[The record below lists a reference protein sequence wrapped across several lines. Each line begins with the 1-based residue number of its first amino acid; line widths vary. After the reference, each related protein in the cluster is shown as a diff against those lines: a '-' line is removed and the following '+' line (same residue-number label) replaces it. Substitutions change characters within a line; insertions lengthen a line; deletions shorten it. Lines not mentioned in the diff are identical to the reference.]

1 MPLLW
6 VEIVSAH
13 DVVSAGLRAIIQA
26 ELGSHV
32 FTTVGPVD
40 GEPDLIFYD
49 VIGLH
54 EGDGSDLDHWVKETA
69 STVIAVGRDLRPDLT
84 SLAFERGAEAAI
96 PVGVSAEELIE
107 TVQAAMAGSLEDAP
121 AVTEATD
128 GAQPGDDV
136 GFSRREADIIRLIT
150 LGRTNQEIAET
161 LFLSI
166 NSVKTYIR
174 SAYRKIDATNR
185 VQAVAWAVQ
194 HGFPLTDST
203 DSLTHRACR
212 SGCSSPAPWSGRRAC
227 VAVSTPGTSA
237 GPGSCGSTR
246 CR

>member
-6 VEIVSAH
+6 VEIISTH

-54 EGDGSDLDHWVKETA
+54 EGDGSDLDHWVKDTA
-69 STVIAVGRDLRPDLT
+69 STVIAVTRDLRPDLT
-84 SLAFERGAEAAI
+84 ALAFDKGAQAAI
-96 PVGVSAEELIE
+96 PIGVAAAELIDA
-107 TVQAAMAGSLEDAP
+107 VQAAMTGSVEDAS
-121 AVTEATD
+121 AVTEVADATR
-128 GAQPGDDV
+128 PGQEV
-136 GFSRREADIIRLIT
+136 GLSQREADIIRLVT
-150 LGRTNQEIAET
+150 LGKANQEIAET

-174 SAYRKIDATNR
+174 SAYRKIGATNR

-194 HGFPLTDST
+194 HGFPLTD
-203 DSLTHRACR
+203 
-212 SGCSSPAPWSGRRAC
+212 
-227 VAVSTPGTSA
+227 A
-237 GPGSCGSTR
+237 GDH
-246 CR
+246 

>member
-13 DVVSAGLRAIIQA
+13 DVVAAGLRSIIQA
-26 ELGSHV
+26 DLSSHV
-32 FTTVGPVD
+32 FTTIGPVD

-54 EGDGSDLDHWVKETA
+54 EGDGSDLDYWVKETA
-69 STVIAVGRDLRPDLT
+69 STVIAVTRDLRPDLT
-84 SLAFERGAEAAI
+84 SLAFDKGAEAAI
-96 PVGVSAEELIE
+96 PIGVTAEDLIE
-107 TVQAAMAGSLEDAP
+107 AVQAAMTGSVEDAT

-128 GAQPGDDV
+128 ATGPGSEA
-136 GFSRREADIIRLIT
+136 GFSNREADIIRLVT
-150 LGRTNQEIAET
+150 LGKTNQEICEA

-174 SAYRKIDATNR
+174 SAYRKIGATNR

-194 HGFPLTDST
+194 HGFPLPDPV
-203 DSLTHRACR
+203 DE
-212 SGCSSPAPWSGRRAC
+212 
-227 VAVSTPGTSA
+227 
-237 GPGSCGSTR
+237 
-246 CR
+246 

>member
-26 ELGSHV
+26 EVGSHV

-69 STVIAVGRDLRPDLT
+69 STVIAVTRDLRPDLT
-84 SLAFERGAEAAI
+84 ALALDRGAEAAI
-96 PVGVSAEELIE
+96 SIGVTAEDLIE
-107 TVQAAMAGSLEDAP
+107 AVQAAISGSLEDAA
-121 AVTEATD
+121 AVTGATD
-128 GAQPGDDV
+128 VSDDRRPGADAGL
-136 GFSRREADIIRLIT
+136 SERETDIIRLVT
-150 LGRTNQEIAET
+150 LGKTNQEICEA

-174 SAYRKIDATNR
+174 SAYRKIGATNR

-194 HGFPLTDST
+194 HGFPLAD
-203 DSLTHRACR
+203 DV
-212 SGCSSPAPWSGRRAC
+212 GN
-227 VAVSTPGTSA
+227 
-237 GPGSCGSTR
+237 
-246 CR
+246 